1 MFLYRMYLV
10 SCAAAAFI
18 FAVFSFMQTGVEFD
32 VRLLIFLILLLQNV
46 NYQVKDEQA
55 SFSIN
60 YPLLFPVAA
69 VFGPGWATILAAI
82 GLISRDEFRDN
93 HFTAFYIIGVR

>member
-32 VRLLIFLILLLQNV
+32 VRLLIFN
-46 NYQVKDEQA
+46 
-55 SFSIN
+55 S
-60 YPLLFPVAA
+60 PAA
-69 VFGPGWATILAAI
+69 ECQLPGK
-82 GLISRDEFRDN
+82 G
-93 HFTAFYIIGVR
+93 